1 MNNNEVKKFNAP
13 LIYAIVGVALL
24 VIAVSGSAYA
34 FYVASAADSTTI
46 KGTAAGGGAKLT
58 VTKQSTAATGGL
70 IPIDMT
76 ADMLTKAAKG
86 WTGTAVGTSW
96 NANYA
101 CKDKNGY
108 SVCQIYAISL
118 ENTSSN
124 AVSYNIGVTSLTGPT
139 NIDVVKM
146 ASNISV
152 TDVTSI
158 KGNTTGVVPNVSVP
172 ANGTSGPYYIM
183 ILLKNTS
190 NAQTDSGSFSGT
202 VTATSTAG
210 NQLKATFS

>member
-46 KGTAAGGGAKLT
+46 KGTAAGGGATLT
-58 VTKQSTAATGGL
+58 VSKQSTAASGGL

-76 ADMLTKAAKG
+76 TDMLTKAAKG
-86 WTGTAVGTSW
+86 WTGTAVGTGW
-96 NANYA
+96 NASYA

-118 ENTSSN
+118 KNTSSN

-152 TDVTSI
+152 TSATSI
-158 KGNTTGVVPNVSVP
+158 KGNTTGVASNVSVP
-172 ANGTSGPYYIM
+172 ANGTSPTYYIM

-190 NAQTDSGSFSGT
+190 DAQTDSGSFSGT